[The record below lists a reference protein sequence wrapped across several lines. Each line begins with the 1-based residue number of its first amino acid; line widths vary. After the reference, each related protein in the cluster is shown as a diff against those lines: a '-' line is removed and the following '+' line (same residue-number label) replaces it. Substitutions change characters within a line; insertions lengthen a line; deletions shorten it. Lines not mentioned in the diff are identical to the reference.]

1 MFRSHVMRRM
11 IFIPILVVLALF
23 AIVGGVSY
31 YFYNNYTYYQTDDA
45 QVTGNIVSVS
55 APMSGQLSAYTA
67 KVGQTVT
74 AGQVIG
80 TITLPTAVSTTGT
93 TTTTAPRTMDI
104 TSPINGTIVQATAV
118 QGQSV
123 NPGLMLAQ
131 VTDLSN
137 LTITAYVDE
146 NVINNVSQGQKVDV
160 KIDAYSDTTYTG
172 YIQQIVQATAG
183 SFSLLP
189 TQDNASGNF
198 TKVGQRVPVIIS
210 LNGNGGKDIIPGMSA
225 TAVIHIH

>member
-1 MFRSHVMRRM
+1 MFGAITMRRM
-11 IFIPILVVLALF
+11 ILIPVLVVLAFL
-23 AIVGGVSY
+23 AIAGGVGY
-31 YFYNNYTYYQTDDA
+31 YIYNNYTYYQTDDA
-45 QVTGNIVSVS
+45 QVTGSIISVS
-55 APMSGQLSAYTA
+55 APMSGQLSAFNA
-67 KVGQTVT
+67 KIGQAVT

-80 TITLPTAVSTTGT
+80 TITLPTTTSTNGT
-93 TTTTAPRTMDI
+93 ASEQKTMDI

-118 QGQSV
+118 QGQNV
-123 NPGLMLAQ
+123 APGLTIAQ
-131 VTDLSN
+131 VTNLSN

-146 NVINNVSQGQKVDV
+146 NIINNVSQGQKVDV

-172 YIQQIVQATAG
+172 YVQQIVQATAG

-210 LNGNGGKDIIPGMSA
+210 LNGNGGKDIVPGMSA
-225 TAVIHIH
+225 TATIHIH